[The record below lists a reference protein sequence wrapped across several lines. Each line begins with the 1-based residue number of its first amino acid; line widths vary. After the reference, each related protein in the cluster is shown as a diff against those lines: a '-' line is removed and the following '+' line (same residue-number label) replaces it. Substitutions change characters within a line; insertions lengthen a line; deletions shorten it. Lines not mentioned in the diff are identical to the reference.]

1 MKFYPCKEEREGFVS
16 LGEGYYFTADDEQY
30 ILYRIGRRN
39 KIDRKTRKEL
49 DELIDVEE
57 TLGYYQTLQC
67 LIKDCVAHEI
77 RQNISSGMAKNLHD
91 VIERLDSFE
100 KYIERITKGY

>member
-1 MKFYPCKEEREGFVS
+1 MKFYPCKEEREGFIR

-57 TLGYYQTLQC
+57 TLGYYQNLQC

-77 RQNISSGMAKNLHD
+77 RQNIASGTAKNLYD

>member
-1 MKFYPCKEEREGFVS
+1 MKFYGCKEEREGFVS

-77 RQNISSGMAKNLHD
+77 RQNIASGTAKNLND
-91 VIERLDSFE
+91 VIVRLDSFE

>member
-1 MKFYPCKEEREGFVS
+1 MKFYPCKEEREGFIS

-39 KIDRKTRKEL
+39 KIDRRTRKEL

-67 LIKDCVAHEI
+67 LIKDCVAYEI
-77 RQNISSGMAKNLHD
+77 RQNIASGMAKNLHD